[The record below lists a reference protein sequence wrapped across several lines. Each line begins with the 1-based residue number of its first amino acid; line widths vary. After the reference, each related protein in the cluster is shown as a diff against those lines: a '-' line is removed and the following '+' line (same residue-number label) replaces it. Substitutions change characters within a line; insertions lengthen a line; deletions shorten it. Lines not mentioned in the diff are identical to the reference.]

1 MKRSSQSALSLY
13 ELLVAL
19 ALVSIATSIAIP
31 SLAALQQKS
40 EREAL
45 RNHLHA
51 SLHHA
56 RLQAVLH
63 RTSVELC
70 GSRDGVTC
78 GSDWGQGWRIQLMH
92 TPDQALQIQQHRS
105 RTPLRWAGF
114 DSRIRFHANGTSPSS
129 NGRFFQCKGNV
140 VAWQL
145 ILNRQGRVRL
155 ANPLENLEEAH
166 RCQG

>member
-1 MKRSSQSALSLY
+1 MKRSSQSAYSLY

-19 ALVSIATSIAIP
+19 ALVSIGTSIAIP

-63 RTSVELC
+63 KTSVELC
-70 GSRDGVTC
+70 GSRDGLTC
-78 GSDWGQGWRIQLMH
+78 GRDWSQGWRMQLLH
-92 TPDQALQIQQHRS
+92 TPDQVLQIQQHRS

-129 NGRFFQCKGNV
+129 NGRFFQCKGNAM
-140 VAWQL
+140 AWQL

>member
-1 MKRSSQSALSLY
+1 MKRSSQSAFSLY

-19 ALVSIATSIAIP
+19 ALISIGTSLAIP

-63 RTSVELC
+63 KTSVELC
-70 GSRDGVTC
+70 GSHDGANCGRDW
-78 GSDWGQGWRIQLMH
+78 SQGWRMQFMNAPEHIML
-92 TPDQALQIQQHRS
+92 IQQHRS
-105 RTPLRWAGF
+105 STPLRWVGF

-129 NGRFFQCKGNV
+129 NGRFFQCKGK
-140 VAWQL
+140 AM
-145 ILNRQGRVRL
+145 
-155 ANPLENLEEAH
+155 A
-166 RCQG
+166 

>member
-1 MKRSSQSALSLY
+1 MKRSSQSAYSLL

-19 ALVSIATSIAIP
+19 ALLSIGTSIALP
-31 SLAALQQKS
+31 SLAALQQKG

-45 RNHLHA
+45 RNQLHA

-56 RLQAVLH
+56 RLQALLH
-63 RTSVELC
+63 KTSVELC
-70 GSRDGVTC
+70 GSRDGATC
-78 GSDWGQGWRIQLMH
+78 GTDWSQGWRMQLLH

-129 NGRFFQCKGNV
+129 NGRFFQCKGKAM
-140 VAWQL
+140 AWQL

-155 ANPLENLEEAH
+155 ATPLENLEEAH